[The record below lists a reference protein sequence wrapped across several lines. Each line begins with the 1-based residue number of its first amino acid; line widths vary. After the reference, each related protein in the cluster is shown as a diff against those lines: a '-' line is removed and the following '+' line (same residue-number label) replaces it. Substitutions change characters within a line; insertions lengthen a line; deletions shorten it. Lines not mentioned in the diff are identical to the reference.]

1 MDSSLI
7 IAKTLGVYFI
17 ISGLFVI
24 LKRKTL
30 AMVLKD
36 MLDHRAITYIVGIII
51 VIAGSALI
59 YSNKVTNSITNF
71 IEIISWMILIKGIFY
86 IFFPEI
92 IKSTLKGFTRITY
105 FLTGIAVLV
114 VGIYLV
120 WFL

>member
-1 MDSSLI
+1 MDSTLI

-17 ISGLFVI
+17 ISSLFVI

-36 MLDHRAITYIVGIII
+36 LLDHQALTYIVGIII
-51 VIAGSALI
+51 TIAGAALI
-59 YSNKVTNSITNF
+59 YSNKVTDGITNF

-92 IKSTLKGFTRITY
+92 IKNTLKGFTRITY
-105 FLTGIAVLV
+105 TLTGLAVLA